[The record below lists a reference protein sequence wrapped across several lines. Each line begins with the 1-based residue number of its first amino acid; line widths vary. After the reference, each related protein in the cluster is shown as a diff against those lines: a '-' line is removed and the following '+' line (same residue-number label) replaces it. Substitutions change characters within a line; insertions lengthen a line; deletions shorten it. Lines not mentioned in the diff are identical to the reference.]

1 MHSDEALLAVGF
13 IFTIHFF
20 NTHLRP
26 EKFPMDMVMLT
37 GLVGEEELRGHRI
50 ELAEVDWSP
59 FKHVHVKAELQKVTW
74 PTREEGIRLTWI
86 VFVVTVISAIVLF
99 GVDSLFAAIIGFLI
113 RAS

>member
-1 MHSDEALLAVGF
+1 MSRSTSNKSENALVRYLKD
-13 IFTIHFF
+13 T
-20 NTHLRP
+20 R
-26 EKFPMDMVMLT
+26 
-37 GLVGEEELRGHRI
+37 
-50 ELAEVDWSP
+50 AEVS
-59 FKHVHVKAELQKVTW
+59 KVTW